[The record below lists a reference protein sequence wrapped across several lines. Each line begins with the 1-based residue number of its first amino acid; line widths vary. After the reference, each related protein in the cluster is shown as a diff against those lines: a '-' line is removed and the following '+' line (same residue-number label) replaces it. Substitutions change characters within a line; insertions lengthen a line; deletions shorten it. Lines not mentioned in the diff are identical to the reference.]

1 MSRRARQRCVRALCA
16 AAAAL
21 ALAACTETPRT
32 ATNFCRVL
40 DAESPAIARRPTTQ
54 GEVRDLI
61 DRYERLLEV
70 APLEIEEPLTT
81 VVDALRAAADA
92 DGADPE
98 RVQAAID
105 AAYRSESDALTFT
118 TWVLRTCGADLAG
131 VFG

>member
-1 MSRRARQRCVRALCA
+1 MTRTTRRRCVRAVA
-16 AAAAL
+16 AAAAAV
-21 ALAACTETPRT
+21 ALVGCAETPRT

-40 DAESPAIARRPTTQ
+40 DAESPEIARRPASP

-61 DRYERLLEV
+61 DRYARLLEV
-70 APLEIEEPLTT
+70 APLEIEEPLAT
-81 VVDALRAAADA
+81 VVDALRAAARA

-98 RVQAAID
+98 SVQAAID

>member
-1 MSRRARQRCVRALCA
+1 MTRRARHGCVRALA
-16 AAAAL
+16 GAAAL
-21 ALAACTETPRT
+21 ALVGCAETPRT

-40 DAESPAIARRPTTQ
+40 DAESPGIAQRPASP

-70 APLEIEEPLTT
+70 APLEIEEPLGT
-81 VVDALRAAADA
+81 VVAALRAAAEA
-92 DGADPE
+92 DGSDPE
-98 RVQAAID
+98 SVQAAID

>member
-1 MSRRARQRCVRALCA
+1 MTRRARHGCVRALA
-16 AAAAL
+16 AAAAI
-21 ALAACTETPRT
+21 ALVGCAETPRT

-40 DAESPAIARRPTTQ
+40 DAESPGIAQRPSSP

-70 APLEIEEPLTT
+70 APLEIEEPLGT
-81 VVDALRAAADA
+81 VVAALRAAAEA
-92 DGADPE
+92 DGSDPE
-98 RVQAAID
+98 SVQAAID